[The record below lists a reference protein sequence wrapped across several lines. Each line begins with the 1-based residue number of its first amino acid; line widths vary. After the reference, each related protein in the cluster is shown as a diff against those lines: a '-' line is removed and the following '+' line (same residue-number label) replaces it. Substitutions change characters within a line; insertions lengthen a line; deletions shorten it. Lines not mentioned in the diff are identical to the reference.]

1 MYQVKILSSKE
12 FDEVAKSSPRYKNV
26 DEDNMGFADP
36 TTNTAYVR
44 HTAFPELNKYLID
57 HEYSHLVEEH
67 GTDEDEMGIRH
78 KKKKGFAN
86 VLRTIINPLN
96 FPGMGPLSNN
106 DKGFL
111 QMGGGQQEQQMTPEQ
126 VSESYKNSFGTTGA
140 QFGNIGGSS
149 QASQNAP
156 SNFSS
161 SDSMS
166 GGLYGGGVNQ
176 QQQGMDPELQKRL
189 SGFFSGRIPFNG

>member
-96 FPGMGPLSNN
+96 FPGMGPLSNS
-106 DKGFL
+106 DKGLF
-111 QMGGGQQEQQMTPEQ
+111 QTGGGQQEQQQTPEQ
-126 VSESYKNSFGTTGA
+126 VSESYRNSFGTTGA
-140 QFGNIGGSS
+140 QFGNMGGSP

-166 GGLYGGGVNQ
+166 GGLYGGGINQ
-176 QQQGMDPELQKRL
+176 QQQSIDPEFQKRL
-189 SGFFSGRIPFNG
+189 SGFFSGRIPF

>member
-12 FDEVAKSSPRYKNV
+12 FDDVAKSSPRYKNV

-36 TTNTAYVR
+36 VTNTAYVR

-86 VLRTIINPLN
+86 ILRTIINPIN
-96 FPGMGPLSNN
+96 IPGLGPLSNS
-106 DKGFL
+106 DKGIF
-111 QMGGGQQEQQMTPEQ
+111 QTGGGSQEQAQQQLSPQEVAQ
-126 VSESYKNSFGTTGA
+126 SYQNSFGTTGA
-140 QFGNIGGSS
+140 QYGNLGGSP
-149 QASQNAP
+149 QASQSAP
-156 SNFSS
+156 SGNSQ
-161 SDSMS
+161 DSIS
-166 GGLYGGGVNQ
+166 GGLYQGGINQ
-176 QQQGMDPELQKRL
+176 QQRNMDPELQKRL
-189 SGFFSGRIPFNG
+189 SGFFSGRMVF